1 MKKQTKQKIS
11 RNTSLDK
18 DYPIKVGYAWAPAV
32 IDDYPL
38 AQLHVTDTKHLTGIV
53 EREKTVLGMR
63 FYQKTALGR
72 KLTYNALRGNLR
84 KIGVPADQIQWPGR
98 EVIRQTKFSL
108 YNQADVGNESA
119 RGKVARDLVRKDSYV
134 LQDSGGFQLVSGVED
149 FIDPLL
155 VARKHSLYADSGVSL
170 DLPVS
175 GITDKK
181 FALAAAAMLAANTKK
196 ILENTHSNVKV
207 MNVCHGATIDIR
219 GAFLDVVTKE
229 PAHSLCIA
237 GLRRAATNSD
247 ADFDRSSPVAFAS
260 HIVFAMLKTE
270 KLYHHY
276 HVLGVATPWQMA
288 LIALIANLH
297 QKIVTSDS
305 ASHSLSAKSGILID
319 YAQQQAFK
327 NSGYTVNSYSQLYC
341 SCPMCYT
348 LKDSLWYKIGAS
360 WMPAIHNIY
369 TLLRSAD
376 TFDHLAKVLL
386 AEKATDQ
393 VISRELLLNSP
404 KLPPAVVND
413 FQKAVK
419 LVMHT
424 SKASQVKSLPESAPM
439 GGLFQQK
446 SASKV
451 PPRFVEILHSYE
463 KYHKAKWI

>member
-38 AQLHVTDTKHLTGIV
+38 AQLHVTYTKHLTGIV

-84 KIGVPADQIQWPGR
+84 KLGVPADQIQWPGR

-196 ILENTHSNVKV
+196 ILVS
-207 MNVCHGATIDIR
+207 
-219 GAFLDVVTKE
+219 
-229 PAHSLCIA
+229 
-237 GLRRAATNSD
+237 
-247 ADFDRSSPVAFAS
+247 
-260 HIVFAMLKTE
+260 
-270 KLYHHY
+270 
-276 HVLGVATPWQMA
+276 
-288 LIALIANLH
+288 
-297 QKIVTSDS
+297 
-305 ASHSLSAKSGILID
+305 
-319 YAQQQAFK
+319 
-327 NSGYTVNSYSQLYC
+327 
-341 SCPMCYT
+341 
-348 LKDSLWYKIGAS
+348 
-360 WMPAIHNIY
+360 
-369 TLLRSAD
+369 
-376 TFDHLAKVLL
+376 
-386 AEKATDQ
+386 
-393 VISRELLLNSP
+393 
-404 KLPPAVVND
+404 
-413 FQKAVK
+413 
-419 LVMHT
+419 
-424 SKASQVKSLPESAPM
+424 
-439 GGLFQQK
+439 
-446 SASKV
+446 
-451 PPRFVEILHSYE
+451 
-463 KYHKAKWI
+463 